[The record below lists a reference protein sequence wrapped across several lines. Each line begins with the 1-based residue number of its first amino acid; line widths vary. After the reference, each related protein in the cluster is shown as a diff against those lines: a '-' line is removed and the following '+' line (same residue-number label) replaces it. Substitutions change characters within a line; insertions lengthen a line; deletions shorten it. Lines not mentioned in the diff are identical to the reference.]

1 MGKYAELLVMPARRM
16 RGYSEVLLKDIS
28 AANFARLP
36 RADGKTIATNH
47 PAFVYGH
54 LALYPAKMLQGLG
67 MDVGAAAVPESWEPI
82 FKAGAECRDDP
93 EGTIYPPMSEITS
106 KYFSATDHLHTAIEQ
121 LDDAVLLTPVADEK
135 ARQFMP
141 ITGGRINFVLNNH
154 VMMHMGQVSA
164 WRRMMGLPSA
174 M

>member
-16 RGYSEVLLKDIS
+16 RGYAELLLKDIP
-28 AANFARLP
+28 AANFAKFP

-54 LALYPAKMLQGLG
+54 LSLYPTKMLQSLGLE
-67 MDVGAAAVPESWEPI
+67 VGPAAVPESWEPI
-82 FKAGAECRDDP
+82 FRAGAECRDDP
-93 EGTIYPPMSEITS
+93 EGTIYPAMGDITS
-106 KYFSATDHLHTAIEQ
+106 KFFAALDHLHTAVEQ

-164 WRRMMGLPSA
+164 WRRMMGLGA
-174 M
+174 VM